1 MGLCP
6 CFLRAEGHGV
16 RIGTPHT
23 HSPSSSAVQIG
34 RTAKTVSP
42 GPGRTRM
49 VMCDPVRGD
58 KAGKSRNIESPF
70 PRGARTIRGWY
81 VPLAPP
87 PRAFWNENVIITRQQ
102 LLADFEQSTHSGGA
116 RNVKEGGQTLG
127 LQPYSTSNGHMTSHL
142 TAVGR
147 EQGTSLWVENF
158 LTYKSFYT
166 FFNVLRAKCT

>member
-1 MGLCP
+1 
-6 CFLRAEGHGV
+6 
-16 RIGTPHT
+16 
-23 HSPSSSAVQIG
+23 
-34 RTAKTVSP
+34 
-42 GPGRTRM
+42 
-49 VMCDPVRGD
+49 MCDPVRGD

-70 PRGARTIRGWY
+70 PRGTRTICGWY

-87 PRAFWNENVIITRQQ
+87 PRAFWNENMIITRQQ

-147 EQGTSLWVENF
+147 ERLYGWRIFLPTSPSTHSS
-158 LTYKSFYT
+158 TYSGLNALSKVVQCSVFT
-166 FFNVLRAKCT
+166 E